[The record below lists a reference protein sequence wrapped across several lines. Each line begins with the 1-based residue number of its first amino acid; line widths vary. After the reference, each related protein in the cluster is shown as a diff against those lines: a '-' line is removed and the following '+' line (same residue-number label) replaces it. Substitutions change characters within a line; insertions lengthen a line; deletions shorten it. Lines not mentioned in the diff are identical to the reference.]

1 MKKSL
6 TKIMLLLL
14 IVSMTVL
21 CLVACADKT
30 YKVTVMDGETEIAT
44 FEVKPGKTLSK
55 DNVLAKVQKAGYEFV
70 GLYTDAEFTKPFVF
84 EDEVIDT
91 VTLYAKYTQKTLYIS
106 VLQGEGESKVEKIPV
121 VDGEAYTVP
130 APIKE
135 GYDFAYYTYADDDD
149 VQQRFPQTGIF
160 SGEDHVRL
168 IAHWTKQL
176 LTVTFKAAD
185 QEETILATQ
194 TGIEYGAKAAAI
206 TVTGYTINGYYLAK
220 EFTNENKIDL
230 ATYKVKAATAV
241 YVDKTANNYTLTLV
255 GYGEIPVTYDAVYTL
270 PNPTKADETD
280 SAYLAWLN
288 EKIGTGD
295 TYEWTAL
302 LGYKRGN
309 DAFPYTGTYKIDGN
323 AVITPNATANAAY
336 NKATVTFFDG
346 ISHSQ
351 MGNAVTLTKGSTV
364 ATGDFPAT
372 QKVGYQ
378 FGGWFTSATFEQE
391 ASFTSATVV
400 SSNQEVY
407 AKYTGNPH
415 TITVKDTN
423 ASGATLATIP
433 VTYGSLFSITDPS
446 KFGFTFQKY
455 MLGTVEFDPDDH
467 ETYDIDED
475 IVLFAIFAVDEN
487 AGDPNFVKNSEKSYF
502 KERESESDPWTYVF
516 VTGGHYSFS
525 GYTMASTAN
534 GQYISIASDGLSF
547 DATAPGEFTLDM
559 TAVAGGAKV
568 TVPAKVVYQV
578 RNIGFGGDFTGMLLN
593 AASDSSFQSTVTE
606 EEYVMDAGITR
617 FIPDI
622 SIQNN
627 NLADITMEQ
636 ANIIIETREG
646 NALFDGGYTLTGS
659 TVDFVNAA
667 DAYTGRDVI
676 TLTFR
681 PKYTFSESTKETL
694 KVRFNTGVNVYTD
707 AELRAEYAKESVQ
720 CVNVLR
726 NITAVLPESDYVSD
740 YGKRGDITLNNGGT
754 PVTLENWDLGIP
766 YNQYGRGV
774 YRRTTNSKTDNVVV
788 NGNYFAIDGTRLPFV
803 TDYSSRTSGNSYD
816 LMEVQIGIFMYR
828 CVDIDYTGNKRDIN
842 RRYSDGTV
850 SINNLKIQGNARKD
864 LSIATETVQGKEHDL
879 LKMSAAFIGIVV
891 RGGTLNLNNTTVTN
905 TTMGIMLDGGVSG
918 YGSGSFAP
926 GATTNWV
933 YDENETQS
941 VKLNV
946 NNGLFSACWSN
957 NIYAYNLCAVDLK
970 NTKLES
976 CNGASIHF
984 DDLAYA
990 KTTNENCDNTCGY
1003 SNLNSSLKMDTYTA
1017 QNLQNWVLGSEAW
1030 FQAYGQVGA
1039 AGLIK
1044 TNVEAMANASGKTI
1058 LQSSNEGTRMNFA
1071 ILVNPS
1077 GGGTWASDKD
1087 EHVKVDTPQIY
1098 NAGSGVILF
1107 LGDGETPGATS
1118 QPILSFFVGDYAA
1131 QLGAY
1136 INMHLY
1142 LPLYPKA

>member
-1 MKKSL
+1 MKAKL
-6 TKIMLLLL
+6 TKIIMLILLLTL
-14 IVSMTVL
+14 IVSCV
-21 CLVACADKT
+21 VACSDKN
-30 YKVTVMDGETEIAT
+30 YKVTVMDGETEVAT
-44 FEVKPGKTLSK
+44 FEVKPGETLSK
-55 DNVLAKVQKAGYEFV
+55 DDVLAKMEKTGYEFV
-70 GLYTDAEFTKPFVF
+70 GLYADAEFTKPFVF

-106 VLQGEGESKVEKIPV
+106 VKQGDGESEVAKVAV
-121 VDGEAYTVP
+121 TNGEAYTVP
-130 APIKE
+130 IPTKE
-135 GYDFAYYTYADDDD
+135 GYEFAGYTYLNDEEDEVA
-149 VQQRFPQTGIF
+149 FPTTGTYNFTTNI
-160 SGEDHVRL
+160 RL
-168 IAHWTKQL
+168 TAHWNKKKC
-176 LTVTFKAAD
+176 TVTFKGAD
-185 QEETILATQ
+185 ETVLATQ
-194 TGIEYGAKAAAI
+194 ANIEYGTKASAI
-206 TVTGYTINGYYLAK
+206 TLTGYTVDGYYLDK
-220 EFTNENKIDL
+220 EFTEANKITL
-230 ATYKVKAATAV
+230 SAYEVKSNV
-241 YVDKTANNYTLTLV
+241 SIYVKKTARTYTLTV
-255 GYGEIPVTYDAVYTL
+255 DGWHEATIQVTYGAAYALVSPEDTTNAIYT
-270 PNPTKADETD
+270 A
-280 SAYLAWLN
+280 
-288 EKIGTGD
+288 KIGTGAD
-295 TYEWTAL
+295 NEWATFIGYTYNNQE
-302 LGYKRGN
+302 
-309 DAFPYTGTYKIDGN
+309 FPATGTYTYAEN
-323 AVITPNATANAAY
+323 ITVLPIHTLNPNY
-336 NKATVTFFDG
+336 DKATVTFWDTVANEAFG
-346 ISHSQ
+346 T
-351 MGNAVTLTKGSTV
+351 VTVSRGSTI
-364 ATGDFPAT
+364 ASTEFPAT
-372 QKVGYQ
+372 GKTGYA
-378 FGGWFTSATFEQE
+378 FGGWFTAANYAQDSAFTTSVSVN
-391 ASFTSATVV
+391 ASVK
-400 SSNQEVY
+400 VY
-407 AKYTGNPH
+407 AKYTANAH

-423 ASGATLATIP
+423 ASGATLATVP
-433 VTYGSLFSITDPS
+433 VTYGSEFSITDPS
-446 KFGFTFQKY
+446 KFGFSFQKY

-475 IVLFAIFAVDEN
+475 IVLFAIFVVDEN

-502 KERESESDPWTYVF
+502 KERASENDPWTYVF
-516 VTGGHYSFS
+516 VTGGNYAFS

-568 TVPAKVVYQV
+568 TVPAKVVYDV
-578 RNIGFGGDFTGMLLN
+578 RNIGFGNDFAGMLLN

-659 TVDFVNAA
+659 TVNFVNAA

-694 KVRFNTGVNVYTD
+694 KVKFNTGVNVYTD

-816 LMEVQIGIFMYR
+816 LMEVQVGIFMYR

-918 YGSGSFAP
+918 YGGGSFAP
-926 GATTNWV
+926 GATNNWV

-1077 GGGTWASDKD
+1077 GSGTWASDKD

-1098 NAGSGVILF
+1098 NAGSGAILF
-1107 LGDGETPGATS
+1107 LGDGETPGANS